1 MISALS
7 HSHTETMANENEPA
21 KLLLPYLQ
29 RADEL
34 QKHEPLVAYYC
45 RLYAMQRGLKIPTSD
60 RTKTTKALLVS
71 LMNQLEKDKKSL
83 KLGPDDHLHL
93 EGFASNVFAEADKQD
108 RAGGADLNTAK
119 TFYAASIFF
128 EIRNQF
134 GDFQPDLEQ
143 KQKYAA
149 WKAADIRKAL
159 KEGRKPI
166 PGPADGDKDLS
177 ILSSTSSGEYDLE
190 LSRSDPAI
198 KPALEPDQLHQSYD
212 EIPPSPSNN
221 SPSLPSYPTTSYP
234 SHDFHPP
241 PSTNR
246 SENSTYSQPYHH
258 QPYPRE
264 PQQHFPQNYPS
275 HEISSPS
282 YTNFQSYPSFTET
295 SLPDAPSNHHSY
307 HQGSDA
313 TYSTLSASTT
323 TNYPS
328 TTHYNSSSRN
338 GTGLEAAPNSVE
350 MYEYDSNYQP
360 PPEKIAE
367 AHKAARFAVGALA
380 FDDISVT
387 VDHLKKSLE
396 LLTNPSASQH
406 KGDESGRR
414 RKRGDDLDESLSR
427 RMERRRRRGEAKEV
441 RQGEARQGDGEA
453 TGAARDE
460 QTQSARDEQTKS
472 ARDEERVTRI
482 DMSTSSNNDAGFFQ
496 NKRCKCGKKIVVYI
510 SESEKNSGKLYFKC
524 ANKACD
530 YFAWGVAP
538 TGNGSNIQKS
548 GYDYDFARNNEVVN
562 ILEQLEANQRERL
575 EAIKFMMLTTIVMVG
590 FTILVVLLK

>member
-1 MISALS
+1 
-7 HSHTETMANENEPA
+7 MANENEPA

-45 RLYAMQRGLKIPTSD
+45 RLCAMQRGLKIPTCD
-60 RTKTTKALLVS
+60 RTKTTNALLVS

-93 EGFASNVFAEADKQD
+93 EGFASNVFAKADKQD
-108 RAGGADLNTAK
+108 RAGRADLNTAK

-134 GDFQPDLEQ
+134 GDLQPDLEQ

-190 LSRSDPAI
+190 PSRSDPAI
-198 KPALEPDQLHQSYD
+198 KPALEPDQSHQSYD
-212 EIPPSPSNN
+212 EIPSSPSNN
-221 SPSLPSYPTTSYP
+221 SPSLPSYPTASYP

-258 QPYPRE
+258 QPYPQE

-275 HEISSPS
+275 HEISSTS
-282 YTNFQSYPSFTET
+282 YPNFQSYPSFTET
-295 SLPDAPSNHHSY
+295 SLPEAPSNHHSY

-328 TTHYNSSSRN
+328 TAQYNSSSRN
-338 GTGLEAAPNSVE
+338 GTVLEAAPTSVQ
-350 MYEYDSNYQP
+350 MYQYDNNYQP

-380 FDDISVT
+380 FDDISVA

-396 LLTNPSASQH
+396 LLTNSSASQYVCCWQYFYP
-406 KGDESGRR
+406 G
-414 RKRGDDLDESLSR
+414 L
-427 RMERRRRRGEAKEV
+427 
-441 RQGEARQGDGEA
+441 
-453 TGAARDE
+453 
-460 QTQSARDEQTKS
+460 
-472 ARDEERVTRI
+472 
-482 DMSTSSNNDAGFFQ
+482 FF
-496 NKRCKCGKKIVVYI
+496 
-510 SESEKNSGKLYFKC
+510 
-524 ANKACD
+524 
-530 YFAWGVAP
+530 
-538 TGNGSNIQKS
+538 
-548 GYDYDFARNNEVVN
+548 
-562 ILEQLEANQRERL
+562 
-575 EAIKFMMLTTIVMVG
+575 
-590 FTILVVLLK
+590 